1 MSSDLTLPTSDLTDN
16 PTARTPVVLC
26 LDTSASM
33 QGDPIDELQKGVE
46 LFYDEVGRD
55 EIARYSAEI
64 AIVTFGGRVDVIAD
78 LAEKAPLNLQ
88 ASGTTP
94 MGEAVS
100 TALDILERRKR
111 QYQNTGVDYFQPWLV
126 LMTDGMPTDYISE
139 AADRVSEMS
148 NQGKLSVFPIGVG
161 ADADMDTL
169 GRFSPKRP
177 PLRLR
182 GLSFRSFFEWLSQS
196 VQRVSASIPG
206 ERVPLDVEGIK
217 GWSEV

>member
-1 MSSDLTLPTSDLTDN
+1 M
-16 PTARTPVVLC
+16 LC

-64 AIVTFGGRVDVIAD
+64 AIVTFGGRVDVMAD

-88 ASGTTP
+88 AAGNTP

-100 TALDILERRKR
+100 TALDVLDQRKR
-111 QYQNTGVDYFQPWLV
+111 QYQKTGVDYFQPWLV
-126 LMTDGMPTDYISE
+126 LMTDGIPTDDISE
-139 AADRVSEMS
+139 AADRVSGMVIQE
-148 NQGKLSVFPIGVG
+148 KLSLFPIGVG
-161 ADADMDTL
+161 ADADMETL
-169 GRFSPKRP
+169 RRFSPKRS

-206 ERVPLDVEGIK
+206 EKVPLDEEGIK

>member
-1 MSSDLTLPTSDLTDN
+1 MTNDLVLPTSDLTEN

-46 LFYDEVGRD
+46 LFYDEVGSD

-64 AIVTFGGRVDVIAD
+64 AIVTFGGSVDVIAD

-88 ASGTTP
+88 ASGDTP
-94 MGEAVS
+94 MGEAVC

-111 QYQNTGVDYFQPWLV
+111 QYQKTGVDYFQPWLV
-126 LMTDGMPTDYISE
+126 LMTDGMPTDHISE
-139 AADRVSEMS
+139 AVDRVSRMV
-148 NQGKLSVFPIGVG
+148 NQRKLSVFPIGVG

-169 GRFSPKRP
+169 RRFSPKRS

-206 ERVPLDVEGIK
+206 ERVPLDDEGIK
-217 GWSEV
+217 GWGEV